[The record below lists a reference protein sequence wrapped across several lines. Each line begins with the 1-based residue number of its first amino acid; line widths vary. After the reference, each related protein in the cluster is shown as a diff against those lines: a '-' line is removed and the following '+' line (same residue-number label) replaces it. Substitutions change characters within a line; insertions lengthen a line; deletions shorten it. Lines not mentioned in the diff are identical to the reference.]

1 MIKASRQNTYW
12 FGTCCIAILCWA
24 GSGGAPV
31 LAGQYDAGLG
41 YTLSH
46 DSNIRLSSADPRAEW
61 TEQVFGGLAYEESSS
76 ELYARLVAQVERR
89 HFVRHTYEDD
99 TGFFLDS
106 AAVWTISPRQFIWSF
121 EDVFREANLSLSA
134 PDTPTNRTKT
144 NSLSTGPEFTFR
156 VNPTDTP
163 VIGARYGRY
172 YVQGG
177 GTSGPGLGDSERYT
191 IYTRWLHQI
200 SAPTTL
206 SLNFAATRIHF
217 APPALYTDPA
227 GDTHLF
233 SSLSREDL
241 FFRYER
247 LLPFNRQTLDVGT
260 TRIVQYGGQHL
271 SGRLARYTAQ
281 LSLTSE
287 SSLRVSLADQFSD
300 TYSDTVTAFSI
311 STMPAIQG
319 ETVAAPLAV
328 ANTTAGDVY
337 HSRRGEL
344 AYANRGERFGYS
356 LQGYVRRVDY
366 ANIPQD
372 YSEKGG
378 RISTSW
384 LFSVEAQ
391 AYAFTQYM
399 KRSFSS
405 FDEQDADRSRGV
417 GVIYRLGR
425 ALTLT
430 LEAGQTERQS
440 TTVPQSTFVDRRAM
454 LLLGYSTGPLYAA
467 RSRR

>member
-1 MIKASRQNTYW
+1 MSKAGRANGCR
-12 FGTCCIAILCWA
+12 FGTRCIAILCWA
-24 GSGGAPV
+24 GTSGAV
-31 LAGQYDAGLG
+31 LAAQYDGGLG
-41 YTLSH
+41 YSLSH
-46 DSNIRLSSADPRAEW
+46 DGNITRSSADPRAEW
-61 TEQVFGGLAYEESSS
+61 TEQLFGGFGYEERSS

-89 HFVRHTYEDD
+89 HFVRNTYQDD

-106 AAVWTISPRQFIWSF
+106 TAVWTITPRQFTWSF
-121 EDVFREANLSLSA
+121 EDVFREANLVLSS
-134 PDTPTNRTKT
+134 PDTPANRAKT

-156 VNPTDTP
+156 VDPANSP

-177 GTSGPGLGDSERYT
+177 ADSGLGLGDSERYA

-217 APPALYTDPA
+217 DPPALYTD
-227 GDTHLF
+227 
-233 SSLSREDL
+233 LSREDL
-241 FFRYER
+241 FFRYEM
-247 LLPFNRQTLDVGT
+247 LLPSNRQTVDVGT
-260 TRIVQYGGQHL
+260 TRVVQYGGQDFN
-271 SGRLARYTAQ
+271 GRLARYAAQ

-287 SSLRVSLADQFSD
+287 SSLRVFLSDQFSD
-300 TYSDTVTAFSI
+300 TYSDTVQAFSI

-319 ETVAAPLAV
+319 EAVAAPLAV
-328 ANTTAGDVY
+328 SNAAAGDVY

-344 AYANRGERFGYS
+344 TYGNRGELFGYS
-356 LQGYVRRVDY
+356 LQGYRRHVNYVD
-366 ANIPQD
+366 PLLQQQD

-378 RISTSW
+378 RLSVSW
-384 LFSVEAQ
+384 FFSIEAQ

-399 KRSFSS
+399 RREFSG
-405 FDEQDADRSRGV
+405 DEQDADRNKGV
-417 GVIYRLGR
+417 GITYRLGR
-425 ALTLT
+425 TLTLT

-440 TTVPQSTFVDRRAM
+440 TVPLSTFVDRRAM
-454 LLLGYSTGPLYAA
+454 LLLGYSTGPLYSP